1 MRAFSKL
8 KRFLEEENNF
18 LLVCHERIDGD
29 AVGSLL
35 AFGFILKGLKKN
47 FLMVSKDEIPGVF
60 NFLPG
65 VSRIKNDFV
74 LGDHGAVILLD
85 NGEFRRT
92 GFWTRLANCQ
102 SKKIPILN
110 IDHHSKNDIW
120 KIANINYTDPAASS
134 TCEIVFDICQKMNIE
149 LSPDLST
156 CLLLGLYTDTGG
168 FQHQNT
174 TEKVFV
180 IFSELLRR
188 GARLKK
194 ISDNI
199 SGQKN
204 ISLLKLWGIALDR
217 LKLNARFKI
226 SYSFL
231 TEKDIAD
238 SGGNEEDISGLVNL
252 LNTIPESRL
261 SLLLYETQNGNIKGS
276 LRTEDDHVDVA
287 ALAKLLGGGGHK
299 KAAGFMFPGKIIES
313 KNGWRII

>member
-8 KRFLEEENNF
+8 KKFLEEKNSF
-18 LLVCHERIDGD
+18 LLVCHEKIDGD

-35 AFGFILKGLKKN
+35 AFGAILKELKKN
-47 FLMVSKDEIPGVF
+47 FSMVSKDQIPEVF
-60 NFLPG
+60 SFLPG
-65 VSRIKNDFV
+65 VLEIKNDFI
-74 LGDHGAVILLD
+74 LDEFDAVILLD
-85 NGEFRRT
+85 NGEFKRT
-92 GFWTRLANCQ
+92 GYSDQLSGCKTKN
-102 SKKIPILN
+102 IPIAN

-120 KIANINYTDPAASS
+120 KLATLNYVNPDASS
-134 TCEIVFDICQKMNIE
+134 TCELLYEFSNKMKIN
-149 LSPDLST
+149 LTPDLST

-174 TEKVFV
+174 TEKVFT

-194 ISDNI
+194 ISEYI

-204 ISLLKLWGIALDR
+204 ISLLKLWGIALNR
-217 LKLNARFKI
+217 LRLNPELGI
-226 SYSFL
+226 SFSLL
-231 TEKDIAD
+231 TKKDITK
-238 SGGNEEDISGLVNL
+238 SGGSEEDVSGLVNL

-276 LRTEDDHVDVA
+276 LRTEEDRVDVA

-299 KAAGFMFPGKIIES
+299 KAAGFMFRGKITGNDGNW
-313 KNGWRII
+313 KII